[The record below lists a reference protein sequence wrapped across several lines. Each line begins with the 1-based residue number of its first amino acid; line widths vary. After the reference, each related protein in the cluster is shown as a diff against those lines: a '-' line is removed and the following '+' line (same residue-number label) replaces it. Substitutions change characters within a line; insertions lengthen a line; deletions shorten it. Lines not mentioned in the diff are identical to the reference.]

1 MARRSLF
8 SRIWIYTGVL
18 AGIMSLVLGCMTPAA
33 AQVASGSIVG
43 AVRDAS
49 AAVVVGATVT
59 IRNTETG
66 IARVVKS
73 NSQGEYVVTQLLPG
87 AYTVTVE
94 REGFK
99 KAVQPAF
106 KLDVNQTTR
115 VDITL
120 AVGSVN
126 QSVEVSAAEP
136 LVESQ
141 TSSLGQVVE
150 ESRVHALPLNGRDFV
165 ELAYLTPGVNAGPSG
180 IVQQGSI
187 PEN

>member
-1 MARRSLF
+1 MACRTY
-8 SRIWIYTGVL
+8 INMAWKYVL
-18 AGIMSLVLGCMTPAA
+18 AGILSLVLACAIPSA

-49 AAVVVGATVT
+49 GAVLADANVTV
-59 IRNTETG
+59 RNTETG
-66 IARVVKS
+66 IARQVKT
-73 NSQGEYVVTQLLPG
+73 NSQGNYAVTLLQPG

-120 AVGSVN
+120 SVGSVS
-126 QSVEVSAAEP
+126 QTVEVSAAEP

-141 TSSLGQVVE
+141 SSSVGQVIE
-150 ESRVHALPLNGRDFV
+150 GSR
-165 ELAYLTPGVNAGPSG
+165 
-180 IVQQGSI
+180 
-187 PEN
+187 